1 MCVMKVFLRN
11 RGLTA
16 KALSVARGRKAIYY
30 SVCCLN
36 TVGKHAL
43 SVERVVLVDYRMVD
57 GLNSTKPYDAC
68 VVVAQC
74 LRCDEPQHLRSCMR
88 CFKRVVV
95 LTTAVAVQ
103 SSLF

>member
-1 MCVMKVFLRN
+1 VN
-11 RGLTA
+11 
-16 KALSVARGRKAIYY
+16 SPRKRFPSHEVVKQY

-43 SVERVVLVDYRMVD
+43 SVERVVLVDYRMD
-57 GLNSTKPYDAC
+57 GLNSTKPYDSC

-74 LRCDEPQHLRSCMR
+74 LRCDEPQHLRPCMR

-95 LTTAVAVQ
+95 LTAVVVQ